1 MITNDEDL
9 LTRAASNRAASLE
22 AIGLTAE
29 AEKFRSLTRELFD
42 LRADGLDKPANLRRW
57 YGVLTALRALP
68 NGLPTRLDPTL
79 I

>member
-9 LTRAASNRAASLE
+9 LIRAASNRAANLE
-22 AIGLTAE
+22 AIGLTTE

-42 LRADGLDKPANLRRW
+42 LRAAGLDQPSRLRRW
-57 YGVLTALRALP
+57 NAVLTALRALP
-68 NGLPTRLDPTL
+68 NGLPTRLDPTV